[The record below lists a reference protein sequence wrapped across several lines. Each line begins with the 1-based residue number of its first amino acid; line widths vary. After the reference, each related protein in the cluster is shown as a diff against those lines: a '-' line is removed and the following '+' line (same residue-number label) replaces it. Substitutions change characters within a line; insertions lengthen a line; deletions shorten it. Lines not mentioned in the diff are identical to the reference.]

1 MKTPYYREIWRWI
14 KMRNK
19 RKVEVFSAGCPLC
32 SEAVTLVKDMACS
45 SCEIEVL
52 DMKNTDVAAKA
63 MTLGVRSVP
72 AVVVDGKLASC
83 CADAGPTRD
92 ELKAAGIGQPLK

>member
-1 MKTPYYREIWRWI
+1 LSGDLEVD

-32 SEAVTLVKDMACS
+32 NEAVTLVRDMACS
-45 SCEIEVL
+45 SCEVEIL
-52 DMKNTDVAAKA
+52 DMKDTNVAARA
-63 MTLGVRSVP
+63 RALGVRSVP

-83 CADAGPTRD
+83 CTDAGPTRD
-92 ELKAAGIGQPLK
+92 ELEAAGIGQPLK